1 MAKQVDTNSFELIKD
16 NPLSAEGVFMYS
28 GKMIGFPDLE
38 QNKLYPVY
46 RPAEELEK
54 AAETFNGVPFII
66 DHEMLG
72 NGGTPY
78 DKRPASGVLMNVKY
92 KLGKLF
98 GDLKIWSEAM
108 KSKILNGVKELSL
121 GYRSV
126 YERRRGVFNGQRYDF
141 IQRNLR
147 GNHLAL
153 VKNGRMG
160 SEMRVYDFQEA
171 NTFDSIEF
179 DINNITKDVIMG
191 EKAEN
196 KEVEKKTSD
205 EFVSV
210 EKLYAKFPEHKE
222 WIDANKYTRSKD
234 EEEEGKKEEKEE
246 EKPEKPEADKSEE
259 EKKEGDK
266 DGVEVVKSDES
277 KTGFITKKVEDEKV
291 DKRKL
296 IDQIGGIL
304 KDKVD
309 DEIIR
314 TILGKAEEIAY
325 NGSEKTKAD
334 DADEEKKEE
343 VKEEEKKEEVKEE
356 ETKDGCGMDADEI
369 RKEAKVEALKTLRA
383 MDDFA
388 SKVFPIC
395 GKFTY
400 DAMESVEEMAEE
412 ACKRMKLESN
422 GNAMAT
428 INGFLAAKSSQ
439 QIRFTLDAKEHK
451 TVRFED
457 EVKSRLDKIFSK

>member
-1 MAKQVDTNSFELIKD
+1 MAKEVDSNSYELIRD
-16 NPLSAEGVFMYS
+16 NPLSAEGVYMYS
-28 GKMIGFPDLE
+28 GKMIGYPDLE
-38 QNKLYPVY
+38 EGKLYPVY

-72 NGGTPY
+72 KGGTPY
-78 DKRPASGVLMNVKY
+78 DRRPANGVLMNVKY
-92 KLGKLF
+92 KAGKLF

-108 KSKILNGVKELSL
+108 KNKILNGVKELSL
-121 GYRSV
+121 GYKSV
-126 YERRRGVFNGQRYDF
+126 YERSRGVFNGQRYDF

-160 SEMRVYDFQEA
+160 SEMRVYDFREA
-171 NTFDSIEF
+171 NTFDSVEF
-179 DINNITKDVIMG
+179 DINNKEKEVIM
-191 EKAEN
+191 EKDKEQ

-205 EFVSV
+205 EFVSA

-222 WIDANKYTRSKD
+222 WIDANKYTRSEDEEPKKD
-234 EEEEGKKEEKEE
+234 EEEKSKASEKDD
-246 EKPEKPEADKSEE
+246 AEE
-259 EKKEGDK
+259 EKKKDTEDK
-266 DGVEVVKSDES
+266 IVVKKDKYS
-277 KTGFITKKVEDEKV
+277 KTGFTTKKVEDEKV

-304 KDKVD
+304 KSKDLD

-314 TILGKAEEIAY
+314 TIIGKAEEIAY
-325 NGSEKTKAD
+325 NGSEKSEAD
-334 DADEEKKEE
+334 DKEEKKEE
-343 VKEEEKKEEVKEE
+343 VKEEKKEEVKEE

-369 RKEAKVEALKTLRA
+369 RKQAKEEAIKTIRA

-388 SKVFPIC
+388 SKVFPHC

-400 DAMESVEEMAEE
+400 DSMESVEQMAEE
-412 ACKRMKLESN
+412 ACKKLNLETN
-422 GNAMAT
+422 GNAVAT
-428 INGFLAAKSSQ
+428 INGFISAKSAHKVV
-439 QIRFTLDAKEHK
+439 FTLDANEQHK
-451 TVRFED
+451 SVNLED
-457 EVKSRLDKIFSK
+457 EVKSRLNKIFSK